1 MPSGERV
8 SWLHAVFG
16 WVLAEADKRD
26 LLGGQGVQK
35 RRAGESIYPA
45 GRVHLALGGWF

>member
-1 MPSGERV
+1 M

-35 RRAGESIYPA
+35 RRAGESFTLLV
-45 GRVHLALGGWF
+45 GCTWR